1 MYCPKC
7 GNPLTCV
14 YGRDEAQAAS
24 DAAMVQWAAQDWK
37 GDEPFVDQSEH
48 WACYEPS
55 CPIGNDEGTP
65 ADEVLYLH
73 VHHPI
78 HGEYDTRGPGDSW
91 SISWVK

>member
-37 GDEPFVDQSEH
+37 GDEPYSK
-48 WACYEPS
+48 
-55 CPIGNDEGTP
+55 I
-65 ADEVLYLH
+65 
-73 VHHPI
+73 
-78 HGEYDTRGPGDSW
+78 
-91 SISWVK
+91 